1 MTAALL
7 WLEAARPKTLIL
19 SVTPVIIGTSYAYY
33 QGAFSIIPL
42 LMTLI
47 TALCIQIGTNFASDY
62 YDCLKG
68 ADNSTRIGPRRM
80 TQSGLISLSKMKLA
94 TFLTFSCVALLSFY
108 LTARG
113 GPVFT
118 LLTTLSIACGILY
131 TGGPKPLSYLGLG
144 ELFVLFFFGPIATA
158 GAAYL
163 QTLSF
168 SWEAVV
174 LGFTPGL
181 ISSAVLVIT
190 NLRDIENDKRSGKKT
205 FAVRF
210 GIRFTQYEY
219 TFLIIAGCLLP
230 LIYGWWLTA
239 LSLIPAIMPL
249 KAIWSYKPGSDCHT
263 AFGQTA
269 LIGLLTALLI
279 AFGLIV
285 YAP

>member
-1 MTAALL
+1 MNTALI

-33 QGAFSIIPL
+33 HGAFSIIPL

-47 TALCIQIGTNFASDY
+47 TALCIQIGTNFANDY

-68 ADNSTRIGPRRM
+68 ADTSTRIGPRRM
-80 TQSGLISLSKMKLA
+80 TQAGLISLSKMKLA

-131 TGGPKPLSYLGLG
+131 TGGPKPLAYLGLG

-163 QTLSF
+163 QTLTF

-181 ISSAVLVIT
+181 LSTAVLVIN
-190 NLRDIENDKRSGKKT
+190 NLRDIDNDRRAGKKT
-205 FAVRF
+205 LAVRY
-210 GIRFTQYEY
+210 GKRFTQYEY
-219 TFLIIAGCLLP
+219 TFLVIAGCLLP

-239 LSLIPAIMPL
+239 LSLIPALIPL
-249 KAIWSYKPGSDCHT
+249 KAVWRPAPDSDYQA